1 VRITAHSIAGEI
13 AERIASGELSPGDGV
28 PSARGITKEWGVA
41 IATATKAL
49 AQLQREGLVVSTP
62 GIGSVVA
69 SPATSA
75 PVLLSTAK
83 VVSTAVGMA
92 DAEGIEAISMRRI
105 AAVLGTSTMSLY
117 KYVES
122 KEGLVLLMIDAV
134 LGEGSFPPPSDAGWR
149 ADLEVSARLQ
159 WAGFLRHPW
168 LAGVMTIS
176 RPQLVPNGFRYTEWG
191 LRALAPLGLSMESMM
206 HICVIVFSH
215 VKGLAIDIASEAEQ
229 QQDTGL
235 TADEYMTT
243 RSTDIEAMVSPA
255 DLPLLASLV
264 RSDDFDLDLDALFE
278 FGLQRLLDGIEV
290 WLTRRSAPEDASRGD
305 RMHGPEGELDGL
317 SGRDRSSGRNR
328 R

>member
-1 VRITAHSIAGEI
+1 MRVTSQSIAGEI
-13 AERIASGELSPGDGV
+13 AERIASGELRPGDRV

-41 IATATKAL
+41 IATATKVL
-49 AQLQREGLVVSTP
+49 AQLQGQGLVVSTP

-69 SPATSA
+69 SPTTPPA
-75 PVLLSTAK
+75 PQLSTAK
-83 VVSTAVGMA
+83 VVTTAIAMA

-105 AAVLGTSTMSLY
+105 AAELGASTMSLY

-122 KEGLVLLMIDAV
+122 KDGLILLMIDAA
-134 LGEGSFPPPSDAGWR
+134 LGEDSFPPPSDADWR

-168 LAGVMTIS
+168 LAGVMSIS

-243 RSTDIEAMVSPA
+243 RSTDIEAMVSPV

-290 WLTRRSAPEDASRGD
+290 WLARRSAPEDAIHGDGIPPARG
-305 RMHGPEGELDGL
+305 EA
-317 SGRDRSSGRNR
+317 
-328 R
+328 